1 VTRRD
6 RRTVEVRR
14 EEILTATTE
23 LLDRVGLAAI
33 RVADVADALGVSPA
47 LVFYHFGT
55 KDALVAD
62 AFAHAVDRD
71 LDRLDRATAKDA
83 DPLDRLRRVLRL
95 YGPTG
100 AATGWRLW
108 IDAWALAQR
117 EPTLRRVLRRMDER
131 WCAVLRE
138 VVDDGV
144 ARACSG
150 APTRRARWSGS
161 RRCWTGCRSPPS
173 STARSRAPSCASGS
187 RPRSP
192 RSWAWRVVISH
203 QPVRPVRRVGE
214 AGAVHPERRHVG
226 RRTSVDRQVG
236 QQPAERGREL
246 EAVRGSHPDHDGRV
260 SRHR

>member
-1 VTRRD
+1 MTRRD

-117 EPTLRRVLRRMDER
+117 EPVIRKVLRRLDQR
-131 WCAVLRE
+131 WSASLLEVVEQGVVDGAFTCADPAASVARVSALLDGLSVATLVYRSVTRAQLRE
-138 VVDDGV
+138 WVAAAV
-144 ARACSG
+144 AR
-150 APTRRARWSGS
+150 
-161 RRCWTGCRSPPS
+161 
-173 STARSRAPSCASGS
+173 
-187 RPRSP
+187 
-192 RSWAWRVVISH
+192 
-203 QPVRPVRRVGE
+203 
-214 AGAVHPERRHVG
+214 
-226 RRTSVDRQVG
+226 
-236 QQPAERGREL
+236 EL
-246 EAVRGSHPDHDGRV
+246 GLEDDSLL
-260 SRHR
+260 